1 MIKYVKG
8 NILNATEGNKS
19 NPFLING
26 RIYEATPNREWKEL
40 CVKCHE
46 GQMRWFDISLFELMP
61 ARVSTAQL

>member
-1 MIKYVKG
+1 MRWKY
-8 NILNATEGNKS
+8 ISNKS

-26 RIYEATPNREWKEL
+26 RIYEATPNKDWKEL
-40 CVKCHE
+40 CVKCHD